1 MPLTFF
7 LAQFFWPTLYKA
19 QRSATPPYLADL
31 LQSQAPARPL
41 RSAGAALL
49 SVPRSRTVLATR
61 AFSVAAPAVWNAL
74 PRDVR
79 LSGSASAHTSSLSIR
94 VG

>member
-1 MPLTFF
+1 LPEYGVYLFVC
-7 LAQFFWPTLYKA
+7 L
-19 QRSATPPYLADL
+19 SVISYLADL

-41 RSAGAALL
+41 RLAGAALL

-61 AFSVAAPAVWNAL
+61 AFSVAAPTVWNAL

-79 LSGSASAHTSSLSIR
+79 LPGSASAHTYKKKLKTALFSTAYL
-94 VG
+94 